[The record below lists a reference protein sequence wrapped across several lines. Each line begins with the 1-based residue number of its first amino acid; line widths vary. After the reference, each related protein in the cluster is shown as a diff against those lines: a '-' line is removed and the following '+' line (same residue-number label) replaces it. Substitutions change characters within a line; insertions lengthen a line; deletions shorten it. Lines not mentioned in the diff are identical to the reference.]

1 MRIAILTICKTLI
14 IVVSVLIGLAYLTL
28 LERKILGSMQLRMGP
43 QVVGVWGVLQPFADA
58 VKLFGKETILP
69 THANLI
75 IFWIAPIL
83 SLFLA
88 LVGWGVIPY
97 GTGIVLADLNIGILY
112 LFAVSSLGVY
122 AVLCSGWASNSKY
135 PFLGALRAS
144 AQMISY
150 EVSIGL
156 IILTVV
162 LAAGSLNLTE
172 IVLAQRYIWYIIPL
186 FPACIMFF
194 ISSLAETFRPPFDL
208 PESESELVSGYNT
221 EYSALNF
228 GLFFLAEYSHIILM
242 SFFNALLFL
251 GGWLPP
257 LSIAPFTWIPEI
269 VWLSI
274 KVSFYVFCF
283 VWTRASLPRIR
294 FDQLMYLGWKSYLP
308 LSLAYFLFIAGILIG
323 FDYVPPLAK

>member
-1 MRIAILTICKTLI
+1 
-14 IVVSVLIGLAYLTL
+14 
-28 LERKILGSMQLRMGP
+28 MQLRMGP

>member
-1 MRIAILTICKTLI
+1 MYFILITFCKTLI

-43 QVVGVWGVLQPFADA
+43 QVVGIWGVLQPFADA

-88 LVGWGVIPY
+88 LVGWGVIPF
-97 GTGIVLADLNIGILY
+97 GTGIVLGDLNIGILY

-122 AVLCSGWASNSKY
+122 AVLCSGWASNSRY

-162 LAAGSLNLTE
+162 LAAGSLNLTD

-208 PESESELVSGYNT
+208 PEGESELVSGYNT

-257 LSIAPFTWIPEI
+257 IYIAPFTWIPEI
-269 VWLSI
+269 IWLSI
-274 KVSFYVFCF
+274 KVTIFVFLF

-308 LSLAYFLFIAGILIG
+308 LSLAYFIFIAGIIIG
-323 FDYVPPLAK
+323 FDCVPPLA

>member
-1 MRIAILTICKTLI
+1 MVI
-14 IVVSVLIGLAYLTL
+14 IVVSVLIALAYLTL

-58 VKLFGKETILP
+58 VKLFTKETILP

-88 LVGWGVIPY
+88 LVGWGVIPF
-97 GTGIVLADLNIGILY
+97 GTGQVLADLNIGILY

-122 AVLCSGWASNSKY
+122 AVLCSGWASNSRY

-162 LAAGSLNLTE
+162 VSTGSLNLTE

-208 PESESELVSGYNT
+208 PEGESELVSGYNT

-257 LSIAPFTWIPEI
+257 LYWTPFLWVPEI
-269 VWLSI
+269 IWLAI
-274 KVSFYVFCF
+274 KVTIFVFLF

-308 LSLAYFLFIAGILIG
+308 LSLAYLIAIIGILIG
-323 FDYVPPLAK
+323 WNAIPPFTI

>member
-1 MRIAILTICKTLI
+1 MFGIILTLCKIIL
-14 IVVSVLIGLAYLTL
+14 IVVSVLIALAFLTL

-43 QVVGVWGVLQPFADA
+43 QTVGVWGVLQPFADA
-58 VKLFGKETILP
+58 IKLFGKESIIP
-69 THANLI
+69 THANKI
-75 IFWIAPIL
+75 IHWIAPVL

-88 LVGWGVIPY
+88 LVGWGVVPF
-97 GTGIVLADLNIGILY
+97 GTGVVLADLNIGILY
-112 LFAVSSLGVY
+112 LLAVSSLSVY
-122 AVLCSGWASNSKY
+122 AVLSAGWGSNSRY

-162 LAAGSLNLTE
+162 IVTGSLNLME
-172 IVLAQRYIWYIIPL
+172 IVLAQSYIWYIIPML
-186 FPACIMFF
+186 PAGLMFF

-208 PESESELVSGYNT
+208 PEGESELVSGYNT

-242 SFFNALLFL
+242 SFFNAILFF
-251 GGWLPP
+251 GGWLP
-257 LSIAPFTWIPEI
+257 IINCAPFNWFPEI
-269 VWLSI
+269 FWLSL
-274 KVSFYVFCF
+274 KVSFFVFLF

-294 FDQLMYLGWKSYLP
+294 FDQLMYLGWKSFLP
-308 LSLAYFLFIAGILIG
+308 FSLAYLILIAGLLIG
-323 FDYVPPLAK
+323 FDCVPPLI

>member
-1 MRIAILTICKTLI
+1 
-14 IVVSVLIGLAYLTL
+14 
-28 LERKILGSMQLRMGP
+28 MQLRMGP

-208 PESESELVSGYNT
+208 PESKN
-221 EYSALNF
+221 
-228 GLFFLAEYSHIILM
+228 
-242 SFFNALLFL
+242 
-251 GGWLPP
+251 
-257 LSIAPFTWIPEI
+257 
-269 VWLSI
+269 
-274 KVSFYVFCF
+274 
-283 VWTRASLPRIR
+283 
-294 FDQLMYLGWKSYLP
+294 SYP
-308 LSLAYFLFIAGILIG
+308 SR
-323 FDYVPPLAK
+323 